1 MMGSFSM
8 KLARS
13 LKVRMVVNAGGR
25 WSCFSSVSPDL
36 KAAGTKSRRLLE
48 PFNCSWRLP
57 PALLDVESA
66 GSSDQVLPPFSL
78 DDAFA
83 FSAVSDWTK

>member
-1 MMGSFSM
+1 M
-8 KLARS
+8 KARS
-13 LKVRMVVNAGGR
+13 LKVWMVVDAEGR
-25 WSCFSSVSPDL
+25 RNCFSSVSPDL

-48 PFNCSWRLP
+48 PFNCSWHLP
-57 PALLDVESA
+57 QAFLDVESA
-66 GSSDQVLPPFSL
+66 GRPDQVLLPFSL